1 MANPLDELDDRP
13 GPMRRGWRSPA
24 TVPTDQ
30 VQPFRNG
37 QATKQDD
44 ASSKAVPGR
53 ARRRVPLPP
62 TPSKK
67 KKQASFWHRF
77 YARWIQGYSPLL
89 LAVLL
94 WYLLGVVSIGTSK
107 LLLSKPSHHHD
118 HVGNVPPLYL
128 TLQQL
133 FLGSNLLRFLLWIGA
148 FGSTGLQPFPS
159 LAPVTTSHRSRHLQP
174 RSFWKSH
181 QAQLILT
188 ALYFTFGFLA
198 TNYCFERS
206 SASFVETIKAAEPI
220 TSAAVAVGWGIET
233 LGSREVT
240 SLLAIVS
247 GVLLSTWGNAQAD
260 TR

>member
-1 MANPLDELDDRP
+1 
-13 GPMRRGWRSPA
+13 MRRGWRSPSTA
-24 TVPTDQ
+24 PRDEVPLI
-30 VQPFRNG
+30 RKG
-37 QATKQDD
+37 QATKPED
-44 ASSKAVPGR
+44 ASSKAIPGR

-67 KKQASFWHRF
+67 KEQATFWHRF

-89 LAVLL
+89 VAVLL

-159 LAPVTTSHRSRHLQP
+159 PFVSSTTSHRSRQSKP

-181 QAQLILT
+181 QAQLILA

-206 SASFVETIKAAEPI
+206 SASFVETIKSAEPI
-220 TSAAVAVGWGIET
+220 TSAVVAVGWGIET

-240 SLLAIVS
+240 SLLVVVS
-247 GVLLSTWGNAQAD
+247 GVLLSTWGNAQGD